1 MKPLQITF
9 TSLLGLLALQLCQAN
24 PISLHRRSIDSV
36 IDELLQLEAEAK
48 EALSPPYHDPLFKP
62 RDSSDF
68 ENDATTFYSIA
79 PTFPDP
85 AAPSSAVPTSSAP
98 AAASSSSPTF
108 PDPAAPSSAVPT
120 FSGPA
125 AASSSIP
132 TFPDPATASSTTFPD
147 PPTSFS
153 SRSYIV

>member
-1 MKPLQITF
+1 MKPLQVTF
-9 TSLLGLLALQLCQAN
+9 TSFLSLLALQLCQAN

-36 IDELLQLEAEAK
+36 IDELLEIEAEAK
-48 EALSPPYHDPLFKP
+48 EALSPPYHDPFKP
-62 RDSSDF
+62 RDSFDV
-68 ENDATTFYSIA
+68 ENEATTFYSIA

-85 AAPSSAVPTSSAP
+85 AAASSSIPTPSAPAAASSSIPTSSAP
-98 AAASSSSPTF
+98 AAASSTTPTF

-125 AASSSIP
+125 AASS
-132 TFPDPATASSTTFPD
+132 TTFPD
-147 PPTSFS
+147 PPTTFS